1 MTIKFYNSLTNQ
13 KEDFVPIRE
22 GEVGMYV
29 CGMTVYDHCHLGHAR
44 AMMAFDILA
53 RYLRYQGYKV
63 NFIRNITDIDDK
75 IIERANENNEKI
87 EDLTVRTI
95 ASMQEDFHELGLLLP
110 NNEPRATDHIEGMIT
125 MITDLIDKGNAYHS
139 ESGDVFFA
147 VRTFPEY
154 GKLSNKNIE
163 DLNPGSRIEEDK
175 SKKDPLDF
183 VLWKSSK
190 PNEPSWESP

>member
-44 AMMAFDILA
+44 AMMAFEILA
-53 RYLRYQGYKV
+53 RYLRYQGYNV

-75 IIERANENNEKI
+75 IIERANENKEKI
-87 EDLTVRTI
+87 EDLTARTI
-95 ASMQEDFHELGLLLP
+95 ASMQEDFDQLGLVLP
-110 NNEPRATDHIEGMIT
+110 NNQPRATDHIEGMIK
-125 MITDLIDKGNAYHS
+125 MITKLIERGHAYHS

-163 DLNPGSRIEEDK
+163 DLNPCSRIEED
-175 SKKDPLDF
+175 
-183 VLWKSSK
+183 
-190 PNEPSWESP
+190 

>member
-29 CGMTVYDHCHLGHAR
+29 CGMTVYDHCHLGHAM

-87 EDLTVRTI
+87 DCDCICVSGFWTPTVHL
-95 ASMQEDFHELGLLLP
+95 ASQSGNKLKFNDQ
-110 NNEPRATDHIEGMIT
+110 
-125 MITDLIDKGNAYHS
+125 IDAF
-139 ESGDVFFA
+139 V
-147 VRTFPEY
+147 P
-154 GKLSNKNIE
+154 
-163 DLNPGSRIEEDK
+163 DK
-175 SKKDPLDF
+175 SKQNETSIGASKGTFTLKETLFCSDIDKNLSA
-183 VLWKSSK
+183 SSIIAVIGFSMK
-190 PNEPSWESP
+190 TCLLLLRHFSAILK